1 MGRPNRLNCHGEYRA
16 KTATRRPLHRPDPVF
31 PYRLDHR
38 HIDES
43 KVLDGWSYLLASL
56 FGPLYVLYH
65 RFVGLALLMLLA
77 SIAIGGASGF
87 GLLYFLLFFNDV
99 AMRTVAI
106 IVVPIAALLIQGAVA
121 LEIVL
126 VGYLRRGWREGY

>member
-1 MGRPNRLNCHGEYRA
+1 M
-16 KTATRRPLHRPDPVF
+16 F

-65 RFVGLALLMLLA
+65 RFYALALLMLA
-77 SIAIGGASGF
+77 ISAAIGGLAASV
-87 GLLYFLLFFNDV
+87 LLYLLLHFDE
-99 AMRTVAI
+99 VAI
-106 IVVPIAALLIQGAVA
+106 RTAAVIAVPIMGFLSQGLAAI
-121 LEIVL
+121 EIVL